1 MYQLPVIKRK
11 YLLQFTL
18 FDGECWVPTKHG
30 WGCVSWLDEAT
41 AIFANLFVITD
52 HIVILRSTGIQ
63 DVSQQKVIGLYQIF
77 PFNYQEHSLFCGA
90 LTMTGMT
97 FVSKKIWEMLSQKE
111 MTLFLAI
118 FYWLT
123 YQFLACLL
131 VVLFGW
137 FVFRASFGYVGDLIS
152 SLPAFGVV
160 LFLVIVATGLL
171 GFAMQKLELA
181 YYIG

>member
-1 MYQLPVIKRK
+1 MPR
-11 YLLQFTL
+11 
-18 FDGECWVPTKHG
+18 KHG

-77 PFNYQEHSLFCGA
+77 PFNYQEHSLLSGV
-90 LTMTGMT
+90 LTIIGMT
-97 FVSKKIWEMLSQKE
+97 FVSKKIWEKLSQKE
-111 MTLFLAI
+111 MTLFSAI

-131 VVLFGW
+131 VVLLWW
-137 FVFRASFGYVGDLIS
+137 FVFRASFGYLGDLIS
-152 SLPAFGVV
+152 SLPAFGFV
-160 LFLVIVATGLL
+160 LFLVIVVTGLF
-171 GFAMQKLELA
+171 GFAMQKLESA
-181 YYIG
+181 YSIG